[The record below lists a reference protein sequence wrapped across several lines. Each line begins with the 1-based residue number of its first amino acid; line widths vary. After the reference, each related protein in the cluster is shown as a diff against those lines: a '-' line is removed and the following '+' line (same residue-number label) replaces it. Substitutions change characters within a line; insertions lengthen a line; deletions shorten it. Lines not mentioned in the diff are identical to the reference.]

1 MNKGQINLI
10 YFGRITASKNVDVVI
25 KVLKILRKNG
35 LQARLDLIGGCSD
48 DYVHLL
54 QVCIQN
60 EQIPDEMVCFH
71 GKQDFEYISRLLSNA
86 HYFVF
91 PSTEKKEGH
100 SNSLTEA
107 MAYGVVP
114 IVSKAGF
121 NESICGDQ
129 KFVVSEFSPEGF
141 AEKII
146 EIEKA
151 GEWPKLSHYVYERV
165 ITNYTEVQ
173 AIKKIKKVL
182 EALDFLQR

>member
-10 YFGRITASKNVDVVI
+10 YFGRITESKNVDVVI
-25 KVLKILRKNG
+25 KVLKILIKNG
-35 LQARLDLIGGCSD
+35 LPARLDLIGGSSD
-48 DYVHLL
+48 NYVHLL
-54 QVCIQN
+54 KKCIHN
-60 EQIPDEMVCFH
+60 EQIPEEKVCFH
-71 GKQDFEYISRLLSNA
+71 GKQDFEYISKLLSCA

-129 KFVVSEFSPEGF
+129 KLVVSNFSPNGF
-141 AEKII
+141 AERII

-151 GEWPKLSHYVYERV
+151 EEWTQLSHYVYERV
-165 ITNYTEVQ
+165 INNYTEIQ
-173 AIKKIKKVL
+173 AIEKIKKVL
-182 EALDFLQR
+182 AALRINQR